1 VAGRAGA
8 RVDGQRGFNK
18 AMNVPTRTHG
28 YGRPGSDAHQAVEA
42 TLQPAPLG
50 VDGTMHTAP
59 PSTTASIGIA
69 LRERA
74 VPARRP
80 LLRLLDG
87 TGWLAVRLVSDA
99 IMLSLAVVCVRVGA
113 PVAEAATSLWLF
125 SLTFPPLV
133 MLLLGAR
140 GLYRREDRVPVL
152 SAATSILSATSL
164 AAISLIALA
173 AFVQPA
179 SQHPALLGARA
190 WFYGTVFVIGAR
202 TVLALARRRARIN
215 GLTGTPTLIVGAGHV
230 GSKIE
235 SRLTTLPELGLVPV
249 GFVDPDP
256 VPAADVLERHTPVL
270 GSPAE
275 LEEIVEQTGATH
287 VIFAFFGGPDRELLP
302 LVRQCEELGL
312 AVSVV
317 PRLFE
322 STNRRVGL
330 EHIGGLPLFS
340 LRRIDPKGWEFA
352 VKHTFDRVAAA
363 LLLLAV
369 SPIMVASALAVRLSS
384 PGPVFFRQRRIGR
397 DGQEFDMLKF
407 RSMRVSD
414 GDPAPST
421 NGSTPTDVGPGGVEG
436 DDRRTRIGALLRRFS
451 LDELPQL
458 LNVLKGDMSIVGPRP
473 ERPEFVELFL
483 EDVYRYD
490 DRHRVKS
497 GITGWA
503 QVHGLRGKT
512 PLLDRVEWDNYYIEN
527 WSLGLDFKILLMT
540 VLAIARG
547 AE

>member
-1 VAGRAGA
+1 
-8 RVDGQRGFNK
+8 
-18 AMNVPTRTHG
+18 MNVPTSTRG
-28 YGRPGSDAHQAVEA
+28 YGRPEARNSQAVEA
-42 TLQPAPLG
+42 PLQAAPIG
-50 VDGTMHTAP
+50 VDGTM
-59 PSTTASIGIA
+59 PSTRHSNAASVEIA
-69 LRERA
+69 FRERA
-74 VPARRP
+74 TYGAVDRRP
-80 LLRLLDG
+80 LLRLFDG
-87 TGWLAVRLVSDA
+87 SSWLTVRLASDA
-99 IMLSLAVVCVRVGA
+99 VMLALAVVCVRVAA
-113 PVAEAATSLWLF
+113 PISATSATGWL
-125 SLTFPPLV
+125 LTLAFPPLV

-152 SAATSILSATSL
+152 DAANRILSATSF

-179 SQHPALLGARA
+179 SQHSALLGARA
-190 WFYGTVFVIGAR
+190 WFYGTVLIIGAR
-202 TVLALARRRARIN
+202 TVLALGRRRARIN
-215 GLTGTPTLIVGAGHV
+215 GLTGTPTLILGAGHV

-256 VPAADVLERHTPVL
+256 VPAADVLGRQTPVL
-270 GSPAE
+270 GSPSE
-275 LEEIVEQTGATH
+275 LEEIVERTGAQH
-287 VIFAFFGGPDRELLP
+287 VIFSFFGGPDRELLP

-312 AVSVV
+312 EVSVV

-322 STNRRVGL
+322 TTNRRVGL
-330 EHIGGLPLFS
+330 EHIGGLPLFR

-352 VKHTFDRVAAA
+352 VKHTFDRLAAA

-369 SPIMVASALAVRLSS
+369 SPIMVAAAVAVKLSS
-384 PGPVFFRQRRIGR
+384 PGPVFFRQRRLGR
-397 DGQEFDMLKF
+397 NGQEFDMLKF
-407 RSMRVSD
+407 RSMRLSEAD
-414 GDPAPST
+414 GPAPGA

-436 DDRRTRIGALLRRFS
+436 EDRRTPVGALLRRFS

-473 ERPEFVELFL
+473 ERPEFVEHFL
-483 EDVYRYD
+483 QDVYRYD

>member
-1 VAGRAGA
+1 MPAGRLA
-8 RVDGQRGFNK
+8 RR
-18 AMNVPTRTHG
+18 
-28 YGRPGSDAHQAVEA
+28 DAI
-42 TLQPAPLG
+42 
-50 VDGTMHTAP
+50 D
-59 PSTTASIGIA
+59 
-69 LRERA
+69 
-74 VPARRP
+74 RRP
-80 LLRLLDG
+80 LLRLFDG
-87 TGWLAVRLVSDA
+87 SRWLTVRLASDALMLGLAVL
-99 IMLSLAVVCVRVGA
+99 CVRVGA
-113 PVAEAATSLWLF
+113 PISESSASGWLVSLGF
-125 SLTFPPLV
+125 APLV

-152 SAATSILSATSL
+152 NAATSILSATSL
-164 AAISLIALA
+164 AAISLIALS

-179 SQHPALLGARA
+179 SQHSALLGSRA

-249 GFVDPDP
+249 GFVDADP
-256 VPAADVLERHTPVL
+256 VPAADVLIRQTPVL

-275 LEEIVEQTGATH
+275 LEEIVERTGAMH
-287 VIFAFFGGPDRELLP
+287 VIFAFFAGPDREMLP
-302 LVRQCEELGL
+302 LVRRCEELGL

-352 VKHTFDRVAAA
+352 VKHAFDRVAAA
-363 LLLLAV
+363 LLLFAV
-369 SPIMVASALAVRLSS
+369 SPLMLAAAVAVKLSS
-384 PGPVFFRQRRIGR
+384 AGPVYFRQRRIGR

-407 RSMRVSD
+407 RSMRLADASSE
-414 GDPAPST
+414 PAT
-421 NGSTPTDVGPGGVEG
+421 NGSTPTDIGPGGVEG
-436 DDRRTRIGALLRRFS
+436 EDRRTAVGGILRRFS

-483 EDVYRYD
+483 QDVYRYD

-540 VLAIARG
+540 ILAIARG

>member
-1 VAGRAGA
+1 MRSTPESTAASLGLTV
-8 RVDGQRGFNK
+8 RGL
-18 AMNVPTRTHG
+18 R
-28 YGRPGSDAHQAVEA
+28 RDA
-42 TLQPAPLG
+42 L
-50 VDGTMHTAP
+50 D
-59 PSTTASIGIA
+59 
-69 LRERA
+69 
-74 VPARRP
+74 RRP
-80 LLRLLDG
+80 LLRLFDG
-87 TGWLAVRLVSDA
+87 SRWLTVRLVSDA
-99 IMLSLAVVCVRVGA
+99 VMLAFAVLCVRVGA
-113 PVAEAATSLWLF
+113 PSPSLSAAGWLISLA
-125 SLTFPPLV
+125 FPPLV
-133 MLLLGAR
+133 MLLFAAR

-173 AFVQPA
+173 AFIQPA
-179 SQHPALLGARA
+179 SENPALLGARA

-202 TVLALARRRARIN
+202 TVLALGRRRTRIN

-256 VPAADVLERHTPVL
+256 VPAADVLERQTPVL
-270 GSPAE
+270 GSPDE
-275 LEEIVEQTGATH
+275 LEEIVERTGATH
-287 VIFAFFGGPDRELLP
+287 VIFAFFGGPDSQLLP

-352 VKHTFDRVAAA
+352 VKHAFDRVAAT

-369 SPIMVASALAVRLSS
+369 SPIMIVSAVAVKLSS
-384 PGPVFFRQRRIGR
+384 PGPVFFRQRRLGR

-407 RSMRVSD
+407 RSMRASD
-414 GDPAPST
+414 GEAAAPSA
-421 NGSTPTDVGPGGVEG
+421 NGDTPTDVGPGGVEG
-436 DDRRTRIGALLRRFS
+436 EDRRTRVGAVLRRFS

-483 EDVYRYD
+483 QDVYRYD

-527 WSLGLDFKILLMT
+527 WSLGLDVKILLMT
-540 VLAIARG
+540 ALAIARG